1 MCFLGQLKKIL
12 TDLGR
17 RNVSDFLHAL
27 SCYGPATTRH
37 LLAWL
42 VASTSKWVVG
52 LTQRPNRGA
61 RARWSERQ
69 FRCAKIKR
77 SKPFSKHHATNAPV
91 CNSIYTHIYIHISCD
106 HSCDIMRSFHSMH
119 VDASCFPVGSTR
131 AQAVLGSAGR
141 GHVCCALR
149 EASCGET
156 AVRCLRP
163 V

>member
-91 CNSIYTHIYIHISCD
+91 CNSIYTHIYISCD

>member
-1 MCFLGQLKKIL
+1 MCFLGQLTKIL

-91 CNSIYTHIYIHISCD
+91 CNSIYTHIYIYHVIIHVISCD
-106 HSCDIMRSFHSMH
+106 HFIVCMSMH
-119 VDASCFPVGSTR
+119 PASPLARQGRKQCW
-131 AQAVLGSAGR
+131 AVLG
-141 GHVCCALR
+141 VVMF
-149 EASCGET
+149 
-156 AVRCLRP
+156 AVL
-163 V
+163 